1 VSLAEALTEAIRADE
16 TRRVR
21 DLVVS
26 APEKERR
33 AAAKAVEGLLFVG
46 DYSRRNAARL
56 AFLGTATA
64 RRVSRWAWVVGEAG
78 GEEVVYEVVAAR
90 GRGFVE
96 TLARAMARQEATPF
110 WRLVRRAVREGLIER
125 PDEDGYT
132 RGLVSHVGEPDIR
145 SVDRVYRGLLAD
157 EELLEDEVWRIFEVD
172 CGRELGWAAVFEAGE
187 RSGMR
192 RGANYWTYALKRLSE
207 EGRLDRQRLLDTSL
221 DALMR
226 DFRGSFV
233 GSYVDLHEELCPS
246 REERVARIDRYLA
259 LLTSPT
265 PAVVKAGLANLKTI
279 CDAVPPDQ
287 LARAATSALTHSQ
300 KNLAMPTL
308 ALLARAAERSPEA
321 RPVLLEAAAHGVAHH
336 RADVQERALGLV
348 ERYAGDAEATAPA
361 RAVLLGLGA
370 AVAPTLRE
378 RLEALTGFPAEP
390 EPRTVEPL
398 PRTKP
403 QRTRPT
409 IEEALRSRPPLEPVD
424 SVAELIELAAMLL
437 EGEGSGDDAE
447 RFLEGVSRLCG
458 KRPPE
463 RLTAGLVKQASVGQW
478 WHSMGGLL
486 GTSVIGAVVRAWT
499 RGSDPRLG
507 VPPGMAIGFLLQRAV
522 EVAERARHRRPQP
535 LLSFPTHSGGWL
547 DPDVLAERERA
558 PGRFRGR
565 RPSADRAQ
573 ARLRAQ
579 AFVLPLGE
587 PVLERSKGWG
597 YETAR
602 LVHRPPAD
610 LDALASVRAAVA
622 ALGDARPEG
631 FYGTGPPAWSA
642 DDRLG
647 ASWCLTVV
655 PSLPELALA
664 SAASACV
671 SFIDAD
677 RVYRHPEVALQHTL
691 DPTVPLAP
699 VAWLAVAAALLGRAE
714 DVRRPATDLL
724 VQSVED
730 GRFDAD
736 GLGAQLGWLLEQGI
750 GKAAR
755 LAVPLRDAGSVS
767 PSHAAAMLAT
777 VEAML
782 GLMQETPR
790 NLHSVLE
797 VALELA
803 ARTGSRVMSPAARA
817 TLERVSAEVSRS
829 SKLGTSARHLLEP

>member
-1 VSLAEALTEAIRADE
+1 VSLVEPLNEAIRADD

-33 AAAKAVEGLLFVG
+33 AAAKEVEGLLFVG
-46 DYSRRNAARL
+46 DYSVRNAARL
-56 AFLGTATA
+56 AFVGTATA
-64 RRVSRWAWVVGEAG
+64 RRVSRWAWAVGAAG

-96 TLARAMARQEATPF
+96 ALARAMARQEATPF

-125 PDEDGYT
+125 PDAEGYT
-132 RGLVSHVGEPDIR
+132 RGMVSSVGEWNIR
-145 SVDRVYRGLLAD
+145 SVARIYRGLLAD

-172 CGRELGWAAVFEAGE
+172 CGRELRFAAPYEAGE
-187 RSGMR
+187 RGMR
-192 RGANYWTYALKRLSE
+192 WGANSWTHALRRLSE
-207 EGRLDRQRLLDTSL
+207 EGRLDRQRLLDASL

-226 DFRGSFV
+226 DFRASFV
-233 GSYVDLHEELCPS
+233 GSYVRLHEELEPS
-246 REERVARIDRYLA
+246 PEERLARIDRYLA

-265 PAVVKAGLANLKTI
+265 PAVVKAGLAGLKATG
-279 CDAVPPDQ
+279 DAVPPDQ
-287 LARAATSALTHSQ
+287 LARAATSALAHNQ
-300 KNLAMPTL
+300 KNLATQTL

-321 RPVLLEAAAHGVAHH
+321 RPSLLEAAAHGVAHD
-336 RADVQERALGLV
+336 RADVQERALALV
-348 ERYAGDAEATAPA
+348 ERYAGDAEATAPT
-361 RAVLLGLGA
+361 RAVLMGFGD
-370 AVAPTLRE
+370 AVAPTLRD
-378 RLEALTGFPAEP
+378 RLEALTGFSVQREPA
-390 EPRTVEPL
+390 RVEPL
-398 PRTKP
+398 PRTEP
-403 QRTRPT
+403 RRTRPT
-409 IEEALRSRPPLEPVD
+409 IEEALRSRPQLEPVE
-424 SVAELIELAAMLL
+424 SVADLIELAAALL
-437 EGEGSGDDAE
+437 EGEGDGDDAE

-458 KRPPE
+458 ERPPE
-463 RLTAGLVKQASVGQW
+463 RLTAGLVKQAMVGQW
-478 WHSMGGLL
+478 WYAGGGLL
-486 GTSVIGAVVRAWT
+486 GTSVVGAVVRAWT

-522 EVAERARHRRPQP
+522 EVGERARHRRPQP

-547 DPDVLAERERA
+547 DPAVLAERERA
-558 PGRFRGR
+558 RGRFRALQ
-565 RPSADRAQ
+565 PSADRAQ
-573 ARLRAQ
+573 AHLRAQ
-579 AFVLPLGE
+579 AFVLSLGE
-587 PVLERSKGWG
+587 PVLERSNRSG
-597 YETAR
+597 YKTAR

-647 ASWCLTVV
+647 ASWCLTIV

-699 VAWLAVAAALLGRAE
+699 VAWLALAAGLLGRAE

-724 VQSVED
+724 VQAVED
-730 GRFDAD
+730 GRFDAE
-736 GLGAQLGWLLEQGI
+736 GLGARLGWLLGQEI
-750 GKAAR
+750 GKAPR
-755 LAVPLRDAGSVS
+755 LAAPLRDAGSVS

-777 VEAML
+777 VEGML
-782 GLMQETPR
+782 GSMQETPR

-803 ARTGSRVMSPAARA
+803 ARTGTRVTLRAARV
-817 TLERVSAEVSRS
+817 TLERVSAQVSRS
-829 SKLGTSARHLLEP
+829 SKLGTVARRLLEP

>member
-1 VSLAEALTEAIRADE
+1 
-16 TRRVR
+16 
-21 DLVVS
+21 
-26 APEKERR
+26 
-33 AAAKAVEGLLFVG
+33 
-46 DYSRRNAARL
+46 
-56 AFLGTATA
+56 
-64 RRVSRWAWVVGEAG
+64 
-78 GEEVVYEVVAAR
+78 
-90 GRGFVE
+90 
-96 TLARAMARQEATPF
+96 
-110 WRLVRRAVREGLIER
+110 
-125 PDEDGYT
+125 
-132 RGLVSHVGEPDIR
+132 
-145 SVDRVYRGLLAD
+145 
-157 EELLEDEVWRIFEVD
+157 
-172 CGRELGWAAVFEAGE
+172 
-187 RSGMR
+187 
-192 RGANYWTYALKRLSE
+192 
-207 EGRLDRQRLLDTSL
+207 
-221 DALMR
+221 MR
-226 DFRGSFV
+226 DFRGAFV
-233 GSYVDLHEELCPS
+233 GSYVGLHEGLEPS
-246 REERVARIDRYLA
+246 PEERTARIDRYLA

-265 PAVVKAGLANLKTI
+265 PVVVKAGLEGLKAI
-279 CDAVPPDQ
+279 GDAVPPDQ
-287 LARAATSALTHSQ
+287 LARAATSALAHSQ
-300 KNLAMPTL
+300 KNLAVPTL
-308 ALLARAAERSPEA
+308 ALLSRAAKRDAQA
-321 RPVLLEAAAHGVAHH
+321 RPMLLEAAAHGVAHQ
-336 RADVQERALGLV
+336 RVDIQERALALV

-361 RAVLLGLGA
+361 RAVLLGLGD

-378 RLEALTGFPAEP
+378 RLEALTGFAAQAK
-390 EPRTVEPL
+390 PRMVEPL
-398 PRTKP
+398 PRAEP

-409 IEEALRSRPPLEPVD
+409 MEEALRSRPRLEPVT
-424 SVAELIELAAMLL
+424 SVVELIELAAALL
-437 EGEGSGDDAE
+437 EGEGGGDDAE

-458 KRPPE
+458 ERPPE

-547 DPDVLAERERA
+547 DPDVLAEREHA
-558 PGRFRGR
+558 FGLFRGL

-573 ARLRAQ
+573 AHLRAQ

-587 PVLERSKGWG
+587 PVLERSNGYG

-602 LVHRPPAD
+602 LVHRPPTN

-622 ALGDARPEG
+622 ALGESRPEG

-655 PSLPELALA
+655 PSLPEFAFA

-677 RVYRHPEVALQHTL
+677 RVYRHPEVALQHAL

-699 VAWLAVAAALLGRAE
+699 VAWLAAAAALLGRAE
-714 DVRRPATDLL
+714 DVRRSAADLL
-724 VQSVED
+724 VQSLED
-730 GRFDAD
+730 GRFDPE
-736 GLGAQLGWLLEQGI
+736 GLGAQLGWLLGHGI
-750 GKAAR
+750 GKAPR

-767 PSHAAAMLAT
+767 LSHAAAMLAT

-782 GLMQETPR
+782 GSMEETPR

-803 ARTGSRVMSPAARA
+803 AQTGTRITSQAARV
-817 TLERVSAEVSRS
+817 TLERVGAEVSRS
-829 SKLGTSARHLLEP
+829 SKLGTSARQLLEP